1 MPDKPDEEIR
11 KSIKRFEES
20 LPESEPAKQG
30 VRIDQVKYQAVYTAI
45 CENLRQYGPMTFTQL
60 GALVEE
66 QLHTNFTGSIIW
78 YFTTVKQDMEA
89 RGEIRRVP
97 NSRPQVIEAV

>member
-1 MPDKPDEEIR
+1 MASDELFLTIH
-11 KSIKRFEES
+11 
-20 LPESEPAKQG
+20 PEHARQD
-30 VRIDQVKYQAVYTAI
+30 VRIDQVKYKAVHEAI

-66 QLHTNFTGSIIW
+66 QLHTTVTGSIMW
-78 YFTTVKQDMEA
+78 YYTTVKLDMEA

-97 NSRPQVIEAV
+97 NSRPQVIEIV